1 MMREELQPSTARRT
15 LSATARLLAALQL
28 DGPLL
33 VGLGLICCY
42 ALIVQYSAS
51 GQSLD
56 TVARTL
62 VRIGLGALAMMA
74 LAHTSTNFLR
84 RIAPWVFAAGV
95 LLLVVVD
102 AIGYVGKGAQRWL
115 DLGLVRFQ
123 PSEIMK
129 LAVPM
134 LAAAFLHE
142 RPLPPDWRALLV
154 VAMTRGDDH
163 ARRMFV
169 ANIDREDARKDW
181 ENCRARYE
189 PASTTEAGGP

>member
-62 VRIGLGALAMMA
+62 VRIGLGALAMIA

-102 AIGYVGKGAQRWL
+102 AIGYVGKGAQL
-115 DLGLVRFQ
+115 FTGDHALGNLHAQHRGVVGL
-123 PSEIMK
+123 P
-129 LAVPM
+129 LAVRAAQQPE
-134 LAAAFLHE
+134 AAAGRRHV
-142 RPLPPDWRALLV
+142 LP
-154 VAMTRGDDH
+154 
-163 ARRMFV
+163 
-169 ANIDREDARKDW
+169 IDR
-181 ENCRARYE
+181 
-189 PASTTEAGGP
+189 PGSVEAFHQALQPRLLLWAPPVLLE